1 MVLVWLER
9 MQVLLINPRAD
20 FLEEPAFVPPLGLLY
35 LGAALEMAGH
45 EPRVVDLN
53 LPSTKISGRDPR
65 LIGIGLT
72 TALFPAARAVVAA
85 CRREYPGV
93 PVVVGGPHLSVR
105 PGDYEKL
112 GADYSGSG
120 DCEIKIV
127 YLAGMLARGF
137 GVAGGF
143 LPSWADVDVDAV
155 PIPSRHLVPMKKY
168 RCTLEGEPAATLIG
182 ARGCPFSCGFC
193 SRWEGSRRVRA
204 RHLSNVIEEIRQL
217 KDAGFNSFVFHDDE
231 MNLHNDRLL
240 ELCRLLAPEKIHF
253 KANVRADLL
262 TAEQAE
268 ALAAAGCSWLCVGVE
283 SGNAGILKTAN
294 KGTTPEVN
302 ARARELCRRAGIK
315 FKAFVIAGLPG
326 ESRATIADTRRWL
339 VDNAV
344 DDLTVTMFV
353 PFPGSSI
360 HDHRNGHDIRF
371 EVDYERESLTFRGA
385 AGTRLPHVVR
395 TSGLTADELAELP
408 EQLESEVRRELG
420 LAGTY
425 QGAA

>member
-1 MVLVWLER
+1 

-20 FLEEPAFVPPLGLLY
+20 FLAEPAFVPPLGLLY
-35 LGAALEMAGH
+35 LGAALQLAGH

-53 LPSTKISGRDPR
+53 LPGAKITGHDPR

-72 TALFPAARAVVAA
+72 TALFPAARTVVVA
-85 CRREYPGV
+85 CRGIYPGV
-93 PVVVGGPHLSVR
+93 PIVVGGPHLSVR

-112 GADYSGSG
+112 GADWSASG
-120 DCEIKIV
+120 DGEIKIA

-137 GVAGGF
+137 GVASGF
-143 LPSWADVDVDAV
+143 LPSWAEVDVDTV
-155 PIPSRHLVPMKKY
+155 PIPARHLVPIRDY
-168 RCTLEGEPAATLIG
+168 RCTLDGDQAATVVTQ
-182 ARGCPFSCGFC
+182 RGCPFACTFC

-217 KDAGFNSFVFHDDE
+217 KDAGYSSFVFHDDE
-231 MNLHNDRLL
+231 MNLHDSRLL
-240 ELCRLLAPEKIHF
+240 ELCRILAPEKIHF

-283 SGNAGILKTAN
+283 SGNAGILKTVS

-302 ARARELCRRAGIK
+302 ARARDLCRQAGIK

-326 ESRATIADTRRWL
+326 ESRATIEETRRWL
-339 VDNAV
+339 IDNAV

-371 EVDYERESLTFRGA
+371 EVDYEQDALTFRGA

-395 TSGLTADELAELP
+395 TSGLSADELAEFP

-425 QGAA
+425 QGVA